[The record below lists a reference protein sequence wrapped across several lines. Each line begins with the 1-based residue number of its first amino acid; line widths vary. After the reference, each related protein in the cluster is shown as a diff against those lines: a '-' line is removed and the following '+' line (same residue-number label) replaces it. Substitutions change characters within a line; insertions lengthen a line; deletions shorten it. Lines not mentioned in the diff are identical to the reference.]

1 MSISEVMLDRWI
13 LENIDDAQPA
23 WDIVE
28 DFDKVNKNWR
38 QSASDELSPEALD
51 LLWMKLDSKARVLG
65 SVGVITA
72 YFVILHVNVIAG
84 VMINCVADLISIPY
98 FIRTK
103 SWDVVIM
110 VVFLFM
116 ISMSR
121 LTTSWTVHWTN
132 TGHPNALYYIHQQGT
147 HHMTTTVVKHSF
159 YKIEIDT
166 VDAPQQPIIY
176 FRKEGKCTTAKGMD
190 RQHNRM
196 VSETI
201 EQWRPF
207 SQQIRR
213 YTVSRVPADVV
224 VGGEIRN
231 A

>member
-1 MSISEVMLDRWI
+1 
-13 LENIDDAQPA
+13 
-23 WDIVE
+23 
-28 DFDKVNKNWR
+28 
-38 QSASDELSPEALD
+38 
-51 LLWMKLDSKARVLG
+51 
-65 SVGVITA
+65 
-72 YFVILHVNVIAG
+72 
-84 VMINCVADLISIPY
+84 
-98 FIRTK
+98 
-103 SWDVVIM
+103 
-110 VVFLFM
+110 
-116 ISMSR
+116 
-121 LTTSWTVHWTN
+121 
-132 TGHPNALYYIHQQGT
+132 
-147 HHMTTTVVKHSF
+147 MTTTVVKHSF

-166 VDAPQQPIIY
+166 VDAPQHPIVY

-224 VGGEIRN
+224 VRGEIRN